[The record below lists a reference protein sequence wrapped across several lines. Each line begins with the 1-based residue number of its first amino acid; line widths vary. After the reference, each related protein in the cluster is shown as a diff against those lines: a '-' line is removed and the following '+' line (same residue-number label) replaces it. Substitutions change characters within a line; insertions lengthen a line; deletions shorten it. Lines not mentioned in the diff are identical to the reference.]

1 MLPNYWWSYP
11 FLIHK
16 PTKILRPES
25 SGNHVITQKAEDYGL
40 QIYESGSF
48 KIAKKQRSATHSKM

>member
-1 MLPNYWWSYP
+1 MLPKLLVLTP

-16 PTKILRPES
+16 SIKILRHES